1 MRTFELD
8 SFRQRLKIA
17 FICCLGAKT
26 KDGEDV
32 VLVNPSKIPSKR
44 EFTGRREYDE
54 IMESL
59 FL

>member
-1 MRTFELD
+1 MCKY
-8 SFRQRLKIA
+8 RLKI
-17 FICCLGAKT
+17 ITLISCLGTKT

-44 EFTGRREYDE
+44 EFTGRKQYNEV
-54 IMESL
+54 MECL